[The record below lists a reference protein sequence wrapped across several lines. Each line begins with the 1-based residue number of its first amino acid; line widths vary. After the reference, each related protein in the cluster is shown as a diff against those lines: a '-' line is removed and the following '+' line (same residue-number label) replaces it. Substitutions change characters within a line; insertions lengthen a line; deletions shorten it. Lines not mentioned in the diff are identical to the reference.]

1 MSPGDLVDIMAEGSN
16 RKIWK
21 IRTIKNYPEAHNHLF
36 IGQVLELHQSYVRLD
51 CRTYHFGRA
60 INSARDIRAG
70 TKGIRI
76 LPWTCIE
83 LINELPSSFDYSKA
97 ELVSNKEGKI
107 ALSDGKTDCI
117 LSSSYDNR
125 Y

>member
-1 MSPGDLVDIMAEGSN
+1 M
-16 RKIWK
+16 
-21 IRTIKNYPEAHNHLF
+21 
-36 IGQVLELHQSYVRLD
+36 
-51 CRTYHFGRA
+51 
-60 INSARDIRAG
+60 
-70 TKGIRI
+70 KGIRI
-76 LPWTCIE
+76 LPWNRIE

-107 ALSDGKTDCI
+107 VLSDGKIDCI

>member
-1 MSPGDLVDIMAEGSN
+1 MSDQKDK
-16 RKIWK
+16 KIWK
-21 IRTIKNYPEAHNHLF
+21 VRTVKNYPEAHNHLF
-36 IGQVLELHQSYVRLD
+36 IGQALELTPYYVRLD
-51 CRTYHFGRA
+51 CRTYHFGKT
-60 INSARDIRAG
+60 INNIKDIRVG
-70 TKGIRI
+70 MKGIRI
-76 LPWTCIE
+76 LPWNRIE

-97 ELVSNKEGKI
+97 DLASNENGKI

>member
-1 MSPGDLVDIMAEGSN
+1 MLQGDLDKMTKQEDKS
-16 RKIWK
+16 IWK
-21 IRTIKNYPEAHNHLF
+21 VRTVKNYPEAHNHLF
-36 IGQVLELHQSYVRLD
+36 IGRVLQLTQSYVRLD
-51 CRTYHFGRA
+51 CRTYHFGKT
-60 INSARDIRAG
+60 INSVKDIRAG
-70 TKGIRI
+70 MKGIRI
-76 LPWTCIE
+76 LPWNRIE

-107 ALSDGKTDCI
+107 VLSDGKTDCI

>member
-1 MSPGDLVDIMAEGSN
+1 MLQGDLDKMTEQEDKS
-16 RKIWK
+16 IWK
-21 IRTIKNYPEAHNHLF
+21 VRTVKNYLEAHNHLF
-36 IGQVLELHQSYVRLD
+36 IGRVLQLTQSYVRLD
-51 CRTYHFGRA
+51 CRTYHFGKT
-60 INSARDIRAG
+60 INSVKDIRAG
-70 TKGIRI
+70 MKCIRI
-76 LPWTCIE
+76 LPWNRIE

-107 ALSDGKTDCI
+107 ALSDGKTECI